1 MRSAGNPSTRASA
14 NAFDLSESVRSR
26 VIALPSPFTLEI
38 AFPSATTTRSVDP
51 HARNS
56 SSVVNRFSDTSIAR
70 NRSQLSTPL
79 SVVKPFARK
88 SNRVNDA
95 HDASARAAPI
105 DVVANHRARS
115 PDASARASSSSSS
128 LKTLRD
134 IALRDNT
141 ARRRM
146 SKSCSGMLAEFLDC
160 VESSA
165 CVKKH
170 GHTLKQCASPTWT
183 EHAPSECE
191 VKRSNYFACRKG
203 QLDMRARL
211 RGNKGY

>member
-1 MRSAGNPSTRASA
+1 
-14 NAFDLSESVRSR
+14 LSESVRSR

-115 PDASARASSSSSS
+115 PDASARVVVVVVVAENASGHRASGQHSATPNVEE
-128 LKTLRD
+128 LLWH
-134 IALRDNT
+134 
-141 ARRRM
+141 ARRVPRLRRVVGVRQ
-146 SKSCSGMLAEFLDC
+146 KARTHAEAVRVAD
-160 VESSA
+160 V
-165 CVKKH
+165 
-170 GHTLKQCASPTWT
+170 
-183 EHAPSECE
+183 
-191 VKRSNYFACRKG
+191 
-203 QLDMRARL
+203 DRARAERV
-211 RGNKGY
+211 RGEAFELLCLSKGTTRHARAIARE